1 MKKDKET
8 SKLKL
13 LRINCEIQ
21 KIEGFIKYNE
31 IIGKEPGF
39 YAEMLADLK
48 IKARDLKLEQ
58 ILL

>member
-21 KIEGFIKYNE
+21 KIEGFIKYNN
-31 IIGKEPGF
+31 IIGEGPGS
-39 YAEMLADLK
+39 YDEILADLK
-48 IKARDLKLEQ
+48 MKARDLKLEQ